1 MWGELSGW
9 SVSGNEL
16 WRLVVFFVAVLLS
29 LSIGRLAKLFI
40 DRAARRAQDR
50 GRELTGVLLSAL
62 ARPVVLV
69 TLVFGLALWFQSGA
83 VLHLAEGLRSLL
95 DACMRILTAVAAAYV
110 LYSLVDVVDY
120 YLDKLARGT
129 EGKVDDILAPL
140 VGKSVR
146 ITIAV
151 LVILNVAQV
160 VSGKNIT
167 TILAGLGVGGLAIAL
182 AGQDTIKN
190 FFGSMVILGD
200 KPFEIGD
207 RVIIDGHDGPV
218 ESVGFRSTRIR
229 TLEGHLVTVP
239 NSQIV
244 NGTVLNIGKRPYI
257 RRTANITITYDTPPA
272 KVRRAIEILK
282 EILEN
287 HEGNDPEYPPR
298 VFFSEFNDCALNIL
312 VIYWYHPP
320 DYWAYREFSERVNLQ
335 ILERF
340 NEEEIDFAFPTQ
352 TVYLANDDRR
362 QLALRMLGEEN
373 DGRNGQGA

>member
-1 MWGELSGW
+1 MWGELADR
-9 SVSGNEL
+9 SVGGNEV
-16 WRLVVFFVAVLLS
+16 WRLVVFFVVLLLS
-29 LSIGRLAKLFI
+29 LAVGRLARLFI
-40 DRAARRAQDR
+40 DRAVKRARDR
-50 GRELTGVLLSAL
+50 DRELTGVFLAAL
-62 ARPVVLV
+62 AKPVVLA
-69 TLVFGLALWFQSGA
+69 VFVLGLALWFQSGA
-83 VLHLAEGLRSLL
+83 VLYLAEGLRSAL
-95 DACMRILTAVAAAYV
+95 DASMSILTAVAAAYV

-120 YLDKLARGT
+120 YLDKLARRT

-140 VGKSVR
+140 VGRSVR

-167 TILAGLGVGGLAIAL
+167 TILAGLGVGGLAVAL

-229 TLEGHLVTVP
+229 TLSGHLVTVP

-244 NGTVLNIGKRPYI
+244 NGTVQNIGKRPFL
-257 RRTANITITYDTPPA
+257 RRVANITITYDTAPE
-272 KVRRAIEILK
+272 KVRRAVEILK

-287 HEGNDPEYPPR
+287 HEGSHENFPPR
-298 VFFSEFNDCALNIL
+298 VFFSEFSDCSLNIL
-312 VIYWYHPP
+312 MIYWYHPP
-320 DYWAYREFSERVNLQ
+320 DYWAYMDFSERVNLR
-335 ILERF
+335 ILEAF
-340 NEEEIDFAFPTQ
+340 NEEGIEFAFPTQ

-362 QLALRMLGEEN
+362 QLALRMLREVEG
-373 DGRNGQGA
+373 

>member
-1 MWGELSGW
+1 MLGEFADGSIG
-9 SVSGNEL
+9 GNEL
-16 WRLVVFFVAVLLS
+16 WRMAALFAAVLLS
-29 LSIGRLAKLFI
+29 LAVGRLARFFI
-40 DRAARRAQDR
+40 DRAAKRAGDR
-50 GRELTGVLLSAL
+50 GRELTGVFLVAL

-69 TLVFGLALWFQSGA
+69 TLVLGLGVWFQSGA

-95 DACMRILTAVAAAYV
+95 NVCMRIITAVTAAYV

-129 EGKVDDILAPL
+129 EGKVDDVLAPL

-244 NGTVLNIGKRPYI
+244 NGTVLNIGKRPFI
-257 RRTANITITYDTPPA
+257 RRIANIAITYDTPPG
-272 KVRRAIEILK
+272 KVRRAVEILK
-282 EILEN
+282 EILED
-287 HEGNDPEYPPR
+287 HEGSNPEFPPR
-298 VFFSEFNDCALNIL
+298 VFFSDFNDCSLSL
-312 VIYWYHPP
+312 LMIYWYHPP
-320 DYWAYREFSERVNLQ
+320 DYWAYQAFSENVNLR

-340 NEEEIDFAFPTQ
+340 NEEGIEFAFPTQ
-352 TVYLANDDRR
+352 TLYLANDDRR
-362 QLALRMLGEEN
+362 QLALRMMGDAN
-373 DGRNGQGA
+373 DGRDGQGA